1 MTTARK
7 NLVGAEQKAKE
18 LFKTVEGL
26 ELIVPGKT
34 EKQLNDEVVKVAHEV
49 YGIREFW
56 HKKIVRAGINT
67 MQPYNGDPPDVAIQ
81 DNDLVI
87 LDFGPVVNNW
97 EADLA
102 RTYVVGYNP
111 AMLKLRQD
119 VEDAWQL
126 ANAWYATHD
135 KLTGAEFYRY
145 ITNITTQYGYTF
157 GGEIAGHIVGPY
169 PHEQLGPGSLGL
181 DIHPGNNQ
189 DMFAKDP
196 LGNERHWI
204 LEIHFID
211 KANNIGAFF
220 EQLLT

>member
-1 MTTARK
+1 M
-7 NLVGAEQKAKE
+7 
-18 LFKTVEGL
+18 LF
-26 ELIVPGKT
+26 
-34 EKQLNDEVVKVAHEV
+34 
-49 YGIREFW
+49 RS
-56 HKKIVRAGINT
+56 
-67 MQPYNGDPPDVAIQ
+67 
-81 DNDLVI
+81 DLVI

-119 VEDAWQL
+119 VEDAWHL

-145 ITNITTQYGYTF
+145 ITNMTAQYGYTV

-169 PHEQLGPGSLGL
+169 PHEQLCPGNLGL
-181 DIHPGNNQ
+181 DIHPGNDQ